1 MGIIKSPLGDFYVK
15 EKVRVFYILYSAV
28 TFKHEEQV
36 LASCKFQEYLFR
48 RKLFYVI
55 GNFC

>member
-36 LASCKFQEYLFR
+36 LAS
-48 RKLFYVI
+48 V
-55 GNFC
+55 